1 MSCVS
6 RTVTAGQ
13 TRAAANNRSTLMDG
27 LMSLAER
34 LVARRL
40 LSSEELDR
48 VLKLQAEQPSPL
60 TRLVVELGMLSEED
74 LLPVLREHFDLPV
87 MSLRD
92 LPPVLLPI
100 ELPAGIGDFF
110 KLARMVPVAVE
121 GPELIVATAD
131 PLDVSRLHALELA
144 TGLRVKPVLA
154 REKEIVSR
162 IEALYGASYNADG
175 AGEPQAHQI
184 EGITDEEDVAH
195 LRDMAS
201 EVPVIRLV
209 NQMLVRALESRASDV
224 HIEPFENQL
233 KVRYRIDGILHE
245 VESPP
250 RQLKGAVIS
259 RLKILAQLNIA
270 ERRLPQDGRIKTRL
284 AGKDIDLRIAT
295 VPTLYGESVVIRLLE
310 RGQIFTDLE
319 TLGFPPGP
327 LARFNEMI
335 RKPHGMILVTGPTG
349 SGKTTTLYGALQKI
363 NDPGKKIITIEDPVE
378 YQLSGVNQIHVKP
391 QIGLTFANGLRS
403 IVRQDPDVI
412 MVGEIRDAETAE
424 IAVQAA
430 LTGHLVFSTLHTND
444 AAGAI
449 SRLLE
454 MNVQDYLLSS
464 SLLGVLAQRLVR
476 RLCPNC
482 RREVPFVAS
491 ANMGDAPHLDLGD
504 VPRTVWEAV
513 GCFACSGTGYLGRV
527 GIYELLP
534 ISSEIC
540 KVIVQH
546 ADAGAIRALAVRQGM
561 RLLREDGWDKVR
573 QGVTTLAEVVRVTR
587 EEA

>member
-1 MSCVS
+1 
-6 RTVTAGQ
+6 
-13 TRAAANNRSTLMDG
+13 MDAQ
-27 LMSLAER
+27 LSFSER
-34 LVARRL
+34 LIERRL
-40 LSSEELDR
+40 ISGEELER
-48 VLKLQAEQPSPL
+48 VIKLQQEQQAPL
-60 TRLVVELGMLSEED
+60 SRLVVELGLLSEED
-74 LLPVLREHFDLPV
+74 LLPVLRDHFDIPL

-92 LPPVLLPI
+92 VPAGPLPI
-100 ELPAGIGDFF
+100 ELPPAIGDFF
-110 KLARMVPVAVE
+110 KLARMVPVKVD
-121 GPELIVATAD
+121 GRELLVATTD
-131 PLDVSRLHALELA
+131 PLDLSRLHALELA
-144 TGLRVKPVLA
+144 VGMSVKPVLA
-154 REKEIVSR
+154 REKEISAR
-162 IEALYGASYNADG
+162 IEALYSSGYAADN
-175 AGEPQAHQI
+175 QAATQQI
-184 EGITDEEDVAH
+184 DGINDDEDVAH

-201 EVPVIRLV
+201 EVPVIRMV

-233 KVRYRIDGILHE
+233 KVRYRIDGILQE

-284 AGKDIDLRIAT
+284 AGKDVDLRIAT

-310 RGQIFTDLE
+310 RGQIFTELD
-319 TLGFPPGP
+319 TLGFPPTL
-327 LARFNEMI
+327 LAKFDEMI
-335 RKPHGMILVTGPTG
+335 KRPHGMILVTGPTG

-378 YQLSGVNQIHVKP
+378 YQLSGVNQIYVKP

-430 LTGHLVFSTLHTND
+430 LTGHLVLSTLHTND

-454 MNVQDYLLSS
+454 MGVQDYLLSS

-476 RLCPNC
+476 RLCPAC
-482 RREVPFVAS
+482 RKEVAFA
-491 ANMGDAPHLDLGD
+491 GLDVTAAELELQNSNG
-504 VPRTVWEAV
+504 VQNVWEAT
-513 GCFACSGTGYLGRV
+513 GCEACNHTGYLGRV
-527 GIYELLP
+527 GIFELLP
-534 ISSEIC
+534 ATSEIC
-540 KVIVQH
+540 KVIVQR
-546 ADAGAIRALAVRQGM
+546 ADAGTIRNLAVRQGM
-561 RLLREDGWDKVR
+561 RLLRDDGWDKVR
-573 QGVTTLAEVVRVTR
+573 QGVTTLAELLRVTR

>member
-1 MSCVS
+1 MIATSWKYQRPSSTMWSGWRTATVEPVPAQPNSAGGKDMDAPQVS
-6 RTVTAGQ
+6 L
-13 TRAAANNRSTLMDG
+13 S
-27 LMSLAER
+27 ER
-34 LVARRL
+34 LVQRRL
-40 LSSEELDR
+40 ISSEELER
-48 VLKLQAEQPSPL
+48 VMKLKEEQQAPL
-60 TRLVVELGMLSEED
+60 TRLVVELGFLSEED
-74 LLPVLREHFDLPV
+74 LLPVLRDHFDIPM
-87 MSLRD
+87 MSLKD
-92 LPPVLLPI
+92 VANTPLPI
-100 ELPAGIGDFF
+100 EFPPGIGDFF
-110 KLARMVPVAVE
+110 KLARMVPVQID
-121 GPELIVATAD
+121 GRELLVATTD
-131 PLDVSRLHALELA
+131 PLDLSRLHALELA
-144 TGLRVKPVLA
+144 VGLRVKPVLA
-154 REKEIVSR
+154 REKEIAAR
-162 IEALYGASYNADG
+162 IEALYSSNYAANNQEA
-175 AGEPQAHQI
+175 AQPM
-184 EGITDEEDVAH
+184 EGIGDEEDVAH

-245 VESPP
+245 IDSPP
-250 RQLKGAVIS
+250 RQLKAAIIS

-284 AGKDIDLRIAT
+284 GGKDVDLRIAT

-310 RGQIFTDLE
+310 RGQIFTQLD
-319 TLGFPPGP
+319 TMGFPAAP

-335 RKPHGMILVTGPTG
+335 LKPHGMILVTGPTG

-378 YQLSGVNQIHVKP
+378 YQLGGVNQIHVKP

-454 MNVQDYLLSS
+454 MGVEDYLLAS
-464 SLLGVLAQRLVR
+464 SLLGIMAQRLVR
-476 RLCPNC
+476 TLCPHC
-482 RREVPFVAS
+482 RRPVEVGLLPGGNGKT
-491 ANMGDAPHLDLGD
+491 ANGLGGI
-504 VPRTVWEAV
+504 PTAAYEAQ
-513 GCFACSGTGYLGRV
+513 GCDECAMTGYRGRS
-527 GIYELLP
+527 GIFELV
-534 ISSEIC
+534 SMN
-540 KVIVQH
+540 
-546 ADAGAIRALAVRQGM
+546 D
-561 RLLREDGWDKVR
+561 
-573 QGVTTLAEVVRVTR
+573 
-587 EEA
+587 

>member
-1 MSCVS
+1 
-6 RTVTAGQ
+6 
-13 TRAAANNRSTLMDG
+13 MDA
-27 LMSLAER
+27 SLSLSER
-34 LVARRL
+34 LVERRL

-48 VLKLQAEQPSPL
+48 VIKLQNEQHSPL
-60 TRLVVELGMLSEED
+60 TRLVVELGFLSEED
-74 LLPVLREHFDLPV
+74 LLPVMRDHFDIPL

-92 LPPVLLPI
+92 VPNTMLPI
-100 ELPAGIGDFF
+100 ELPPGIGDFF
-110 KLARMVPVAVE
+110 KLARMVPVMIDGA
-121 GPELIVATAD
+121 ELVVATTD

-144 TGLRVKPVLA
+144 AGMRVRPVLA
-154 REKEIVSR
+154 REKEIAAR
-162 IEALYGASYNADG
+162 IDALYGSSYAQDG
-175 AGEPQAHQI
+175 GQEAVEHSL
-184 EGITDEEDVAH
+184 EGIGDEEDVAH

-250 RQLKGAVIS
+250 RQLKAAVIS

-284 AGKDIDLRIAT
+284 AGKDVDLRIAT

-310 RGQIFTDLE
+310 RGQIFTELD
-319 TLGFPPGP
+319 TLGFPPEP
-327 LARFNEMI
+327 LAHFNEMI
-335 RKPHGMILVTGPTG
+335 LKPHGMMLVTGPTG

-454 MNVQDYLLSS
+454 MGVQDYLLSS

-476 RLCPNC
+476 RLCPSC
-482 RREVPFVAS
+482 RKEIPFADLEDLSDELNLREGHS
-491 ANMGDAPHLDLGD
+491 LT
-504 VPRTVWEAV
+504 TVWEAV
-513 GCFACSGTGYLGRV
+513 GCNVCSGTGYLGRV
-527 GIYELLP
+527 GIFELLP
-534 ISSEIC
+534 VTSEIC
-540 KVIVQH
+540 KVIVQR
-546 ADAGAIRALAVRQGM
+546 ADAGAIRSLAVRQGM

-573 QGVTTLAEVVRVTR
+573 RGVTTLAEVLRVTR

>member
-1 MSCVS
+1 MEVHS
-6 RTVTAGQ
+6 RL
-13 TRAAANNRSTLMDG
+13 S
-27 LMSLAER
+27 ER
-34 LVARRL
+34 LIERQLISAD
-40 LSSEELDR
+40 ELER
-48 VLKLQAEQPSPL
+48 VMKLQVEQQTPL
-60 TRLVVELGMLSEED
+60 TRLIVELGFLSEDD
-74 LLPVLREHFDLPV
+74 LLPVLHDHFGIPV

-92 LPPVLLPI
+92 VPNTPLPI
-100 ELPAGIGDFF
+100 ELPAGIGDFL
-110 KLARMVPVAVE
+110 KLAHIVPVKLD
-121 GPELIVATAD
+121 GHELIVATTD
-131 PLDVSRLHALELA
+131 PLDLSRLHALELA
-144 TGLRVKPVLA
+144 TGLRVRPVLA
-154 REKEIVSR
+154 REKEILAR
-162 IEALYGASYNADG
+162 IEALYSSNYAAEGGQESIA
-175 AGEPQAHQI
+175 QAL
-184 EGITDEEDVAH
+184 EGISDDEDVAH

-201 EVPVIRLV
+201 EVPVIRMV
-209 NQMLVRALESRASDV
+209 NQMLVRALEARASDV

-245 VESPP
+245 IESPP
-250 RQLKGAVIS
+250 RQLKAAVIS

-284 AGKDIDLRIAT
+284 AGKDVDLRIAT

-310 RGQIFTDLE
+310 RGQIFAQLDS
-319 TLGFPPGP
+319 LGFPPA
-327 LARFNEMI
+327 LLVRFDEMI
-335 RKPHGMILVTGPTG
+335 LRPHGMILVTGPTG

-454 MNVQDYLLSS
+454 MGVQDYLLAS

-476 RLCPNC
+476 QLCPNC
-482 RREVPFVAS
+482 RNEVPFSGMDGA
-491 ANMGDAPHLDLGD
+491 APGLEFQNGDAL
-504 VPRTVWEAV
+504 RTVWEAV
-513 GCFACSGTGYLGRV
+513 GCDSCSGTGYLGRI

-534 ISSEIC
+534 ITSELC
-540 KVIVQH
+540 KVIVQR
-546 ADAGAIRALAVRQGM
+546 ADAGVIRALAVQQGM
-561 RLLREDGWDKVR
+561 RLLRDDGWDKVR
-573 QGVTTLAEVVRVTR
+573 RGVTTLAEVLRVTR
-587 EEA
+587 EET

>member
-1 MSCVS
+1 
-6 RTVTAGQ
+6 
-13 TRAAANNRSTLMDG
+13 MDSPV
-27 LMSLAER
+27 SLAER
-34 LVARRL
+34 LIERRL
-40 LSSEELDR
+40 MSSDELERVMKLKEE
-48 VLKLQAEQPSPL
+48 QQTPL
-60 TRLVVELGMLSEED
+60 TRLIVELGFLSEED
-74 LLPVLREHFDLPV
+74 LLPVLRDHFELPV
-87 MSLRD
+87 LSLKEFD
-92 LPPVLLPI
+92 ATPLPI
-100 ELPAGIGDFF
+100 ELPPGIGDFF
-110 KLARMVPVAVE
+110 KLARMVPVKIE
-121 GPELIVATAD
+121 GGELLVATTD
-131 PLDVSRLHALELA
+131 PLDLSRLHALELA
-144 TGLRVKPVLA
+144 VGMRVRPVLA
-154 REKEIVSR
+154 REKEILAR
-162 IEALYGASYNADG
+162 IDALYGGQYG
-175 AGEPQAHQI
+175 ANGGQEAIAQPL
-184 EGITDEEDVAH
+184 EGIGEEEDVAH

-245 VESPP
+245 IEPPP
-250 RQLKGAVIS
+250 RQLKAAIIS

-284 AGKDIDLRIAT
+284 AGKDVDLRIAT

-310 RGQIFTDLE
+310 RGQIFTELDA
-319 TLGFPPGP
+319 LGFPPGP

-335 RKPHGMILVTGPTG
+335 LKPHGMILVTGPTG
-349 SGKTTTLYGALQKI
+349 SGKTTTLYAALQKI

-378 YQLSGVNQIHVKP
+378 YQLGGVNQIHVKP

-454 MNVQDYLLSS
+454 MGVQDYLLAS

-476 RLCPNC
+476 RLCPSC
-482 RREVPFVAS
+482 RREVPFAGL
-491 ANMGDAPHLDLGD
+491 AGAPAELELQNGNAFEK
-504 VPRTVWEAV
+504 VWEAV
-513 GCFACSGTGYLGRV
+513 GCPACSGTGYLGRV
-527 GIYELLP
+527 GIFELLP
-534 ISSEIC
+534 VTSEIC
-540 KVIVQH
+540 KVIVQR
-546 ADAGAIRALAVRQGM
+546 ADAGVIRNSAIQQGM
-561 RLLREDGWDKVR
+561 RLLRDDGWDKVR
-573 QGVTTLAEVVRVTR
+573 LGLTTLAEVLRVTR
-587 EEA
+587 EET

>member
-1 MSCVS
+1 
-6 RTVTAGQ
+6 
-13 TRAAANNRSTLMDG
+13 L
-27 LMSLAER
+27 R
-34 LVARRL
+34 LTEHLIERRL
-40 LSSEELDR
+40 LSSDEMDR
-48 VLKLQAEQPSPL
+48 VMKLQQEQQAPL
-60 TRLVVELGMLSEED
+60 IRLLVELGFISEDD
-74 LLPVLREHFDLPV
+74 LLPVLRDHFDIPMISLKDVPAAPLPV
-87 MSLRD
+87 GLA
-92 LPPVLLPI
+92 PTV
-100 ELPAGIGDFF
+100 GDFF
-110 KLARMVPVAVE
+110 KQARMVPVKIE
-121 GPELIVATAD
+121 GKNLVVAITD
-131 PLDVSRLHALELA
+131 PLDISRLHALELA
-144 TGLRVKPVLA
+144 AGCDVRPVLA
-154 REKEIVSR
+154 KEKEITAR
-162 IEALYGASYNADG
+162 IEALFGNSYSADAAAGSGAR
-175 AGEPQAHQI
+175 EI
-184 EGITDEEDVAH
+184 EGAVDEEDVAH

-245 VESPP
+245 IEPPP
-250 RQLKGAVIS
+250 RQLKAAVIS

-270 ERRLPQDGRIKTRL
+270 ERRLPQDGRIKIRL
-284 AGKDIDLRIAT
+284 GGKDVDLRIAT
-295 VPTLYGESVVIRLLE
+295 IPTLYGESVVIRLLE
-310 RGQIFTDLE
+310 RAQIFTELNA
-319 TLGFPPGP
+319 LGFPADI
-327 LARFNEMI
+327 LQEFNEMI
-335 RKPHGMILVTGPTG
+335 GKPHGMILVTGPTG

-378 YQLSGVNQIHVKP
+378 YQLGGVNQIQVKP

-454 MNVQDYLLSS
+454 MGVQDYLLSS

-476 RLCPNC
+476 RLCTAC
-482 RREVPFVAS
+482 RKEVPFAGFDQNEPELTPQS
-491 ANMGDAPHLDLGD
+491 GER
-504 VPRTVWEAV
+504 PRTVWEAV
-513 GCFACSGTGYLGRV
+513 GCDECSGTGYRGRV
-527 GIYELLP
+527 GILELLP
-534 ISSEIC
+534 VTSEIC
-540 KVIVQH
+540 KVIVQR
-546 ADAGAIRALAVRQGM
+546 ADAGMIRNLAVQQGM

-573 QGVTTLAEVVRVTR
+573 QGITTVAEVLRVSR

>member
-1 MSCVS
+1 
-6 RTVTAGQ
+6 
-13 TRAAANNRSTLMDG
+13 MDAQ
-27 LMSLAER
+27 LSFSER
-34 LVARRL
+34 LIERRL
-40 LSSEELDR
+40 ISGEELER
-48 VLKLQAEQPSPL
+48 VIKLQQEQQAPL
-60 TRLVVELGMLSEED
+60 SRLVVELGLLSEED
-74 LLPVLREHFDLPV
+74 LLPVLRDHFDIPL

-92 LPPVLLPI
+92 VPAGPLPI
-100 ELPAGIGDFF
+100 ELPPAIGDFF
-110 KLARMVPVAVE
+110 KLARMVPVKVD
-121 GPELIVATAD
+121 GRELLVATTD
-131 PLDVSRLHALELA
+131 PLDLSRLHALELA
-144 TGLRVKPVLA
+144 VGMSVKPVLA
-154 REKEIVSR
+154 REKEISAR
-162 IEALYGASYNADG
+162 IEALYSSGYAADN
-175 AGEPQAHQI
+175 QAATQQI
-184 EGITDEEDVAH
+184 DGINDDEDVAH

-201 EVPVIRLV
+201 EVPVIRMV

-284 AGKDIDLRIAT
+284 AGKDVDLRIAT

-310 RGQIFTDLE
+310 RGQIFTELD
-319 TLGFPPGP
+319 TLGFPPTL
-327 LARFNEMI
+327 LAKFDEMI
-335 RKPHGMILVTGPTG
+335 KRPHGMILVTGPTG

-378 YQLSGVNQIHVKP
+378 YQLSGVNQIYVKP

-430 LTGHLVFSTLHTND
+430 LTGHLVLSTLHTND

-454 MNVQDYLLSS
+454 MGVQDYLLSS

-476 RLCPNC
+476 RLCPAC
-482 RREVPFVAS
+482 RKEVAFA
-491 ANMGDAPHLDLGD
+491 GLDVTAAELELQNSNG
-504 VPRTVWEAV
+504 VQNVWEAT
-513 GCFACSGTGYLGRV
+513 GCEACNHTGYLGRV
-527 GIYELLP
+527 GIFELLP
-534 ISSEIC
+534 ATSEIC
-540 KVIVQH
+540 KVIVQR
-546 ADAGAIRALAVRQGM
+546 ADAGTIRNLAVRQGM
-561 RLLREDGWDKVR
+561 RLLRDDGWDKVR
-573 QGVTTLAEVVRVTR
+573 QGVTTLAELLRVTR

>member
-1 MSCVS
+1 MDAHVS
-6 RTVTAGQ
+6 F
-13 TRAAANNRSTLMDG
+13 S
-27 LMSLAER
+27 ER
-34 LVARRL
+34 LIQRRL
-40 LSSEELDR
+40 LSTEELER
-48 VLKLQAEQPSPL
+48 VLKFKEEQQASL
-60 TRLVVELGMLSEED
+60 IRLVVELGFLSEED
-74 LLPVLREHFDLPV
+74 LLPVLREHFDIPV
-87 MSLRD
+87 VSLRD
-92 LPPVLLPI
+92 VPNTALPI

-110 KLARMVPVAVE
+110 KLARIVPLKMDGAD
-121 GPELIVATAD
+121 LLVATTD
-131 PLDVSRLHALELA
+131 PLDLSRLHALELA
-144 TGLRVKPVLA
+144 VGARVKPVLA
-154 REKEIVSR
+154 REKEITAR
-162 IEALYGASYNADG
+162 IEALYTSAPVAEGGLDATS
-175 AGEPQAHQI
+175 QSI
-184 EGITDEEDVAH
+184 EGIGDEEDVAH

-209 NQMLVRALESRASDV
+209 NQVLVRALESRASDV

-233 KVRYRIDGILHE
+233 KIRYRIDGILHE
-245 VESPP
+245 IESPP
-250 RQLKGAVIS
+250 RQLKAAVIS

-284 AGKDIDLRIAT
+284 GGKDVDLRIAT

-310 RGQIFTDLE
+310 RGQIFTQLDA
-319 TLGFPPGP
+319 LGFPAEP

-335 RKPHGMILVTGPTG
+335 LKPHGMILVTGPTG

-378 YQLSGVNQIHVKP
+378 YQLGGVNQIHVKP

-444 AAGAI
+444 ASGAI

-454 MNVQDYLLSS
+454 MGVQDYLLSS

-476 RLCPNC
+476 RLCASC
-482 RREVPFVAS
+482 CKEVAFAGFNGNEAELPLQSVTR
-491 ANMGDAPHLDLGD
+491 PQ
-504 VPRTVWEAV
+504 TVWEGV
-513 GCFACSGTGYLGRV
+513 GCDRCSGTGYLGRV
-527 GIYELLP
+527 GIFELLP
-534 ISSEIC
+534 VTSEIC
-540 KVIVQH
+540 KVIVQR
-546 ADAGAIRALAVRQGM
+546 ADAGMIRSLAVQQGM
-561 RLLREDGWDKVR
+561 RLLRDDGWDKAR
-573 QGVTTLAEVVRVTR
+573 QGITTVAEVLRVTR

>member
-1 MSCVS
+1 MN
-6 RTVTAGQ
+6 TAM
-13 TRAAANNRSTLMDG
+13 TL
-27 LMSLAER
+27 SER
-34 LVARRL
+34 LVDRRL
-40 LSSEELDR
+40 LSSEELER
-48 VLKLQAEQPSPL
+48 VVKLQSEQQAPL
-60 TRLVVELGMLSEED
+60 TRLVVELGFLSEED
-74 LLPVLREHFDLPV
+74 LLPVLRDHFDIPV

-92 LPPVLLPI
+92 IPNVTLPI
-100 ELPAGIGDFF
+100 DLPSGIGEFF
-110 KLARMVPVAVE
+110 KLARMVPVKIDGA
-121 GPELIVATAD
+121 ELVVATTD

-144 TGLRVKPVLA
+144 AGLCVKPVLA
-154 REKEIVSR
+154 REKEIAAR
-162 IEALYGASYNADG
+162 IEALYSGGYAQDG
-175 AGEPQAHQI
+175 GPETVARSI
-184 EGITDEEDVAH
+184 ESIGDEEEDVAH

-201 EVPVIRLV
+201 EVPVIRMV

-233 KVRYRIDGILHE
+233 KIRYRIDGILHE

-250 RQLKGAVIS
+250 RQLKAAVIS

-284 AGKDIDLRIAT
+284 AGKDVDLRIAT

-310 RGQIFTDLE
+310 RGQIFTQLD
-319 TLGFPPGP
+319 TLGFPPAL
-327 LARFNEMI
+327 LARFNEMLL
-335 RKPHGMILVTGPTG
+335 KPHGMILVTGPTG
-349 SGKTTTLYGALQKI
+349 SGKTTTLYAALQKI

-378 YQLSGVNQIHVKP
+378 YQLVGVNQIHVKP

-454 MNVQDYLLSS
+454 MGVQDYLLSS

-482 RREVPFVAS
+482 RKEVPFADMDGLAAELEFNES
-491 ANMGDAPHLDLGD
+491 NAL
-504 VPRTVWEAV
+504 RTVWEAV
-513 GCFACSGTGYLGRV
+513 GCDTCSGTGYLGRV
-527 GIYELLP
+527 GIFEFLP
-534 ISSEIC
+534 ATAEIC
-540 KVIVQH
+540 KVIVQR
-546 ADAGAIRALAVRQGM
+546 ADAGAIRSLAVQLGM
-561 RLLREDGWDKVR
+561 RLLRDDGWDKVR
-573 QGVTTLAEVVRVTR
+573 QGVTTLAEVLRVTR
-587 EEA
+587 EEG

>member
-1 MSCVS
+1 ME
-6 RTVTAGQ
+6 TQAT
-13 TRAAANNRSTLMDG
+13 
-27 LMSLAER
+27 LAER
-34 LVARRL
+34 LVERQM
-40 LSSEELDR
+40 LSSEEMER
-48 VLKLQAEQPSPL
+48 VRKLQEEQQVSL
-60 TRLVVELGMLSEED
+60 SRLVVELGFLSEED
-74 LLPVLREHFDLPV
+74 LLPVMRDHFALPL

-92 LPPVLLPI
+92 APNAPLPI
-100 ELPAGIGDFF
+100 DLPGSIGDFF
-110 KLARMVPVAVE
+110 KLARMVPIKIE
-121 GPELIVATAD
+121 GRELIVAIAD
-131 PLDVSRLHALELA
+131 PTELSRLHAIELA
-144 TGLRVKPVLA
+144 TGLRVKAVLA
-154 REKEIVSR
+154 KEKEIVAR
-162 IEALYGASYNADG
+162 IEALYGGSYTSEGTADES
-175 AGEPQAHQI
+175 APAFD
-184 EGITDEEDVAH
+184 GIAEDEDVAH

-284 AGKDIDLRIAT
+284 GGKDIDLRIST

-310 RGQIFTDLE
+310 RGQIFTQLE
-319 TLGFPPGP
+319 TLGFPPVQ
-327 LARFNEMI
+327 LSRFNELI
-335 RKPHGMILVTGPTG
+335 LKPHGMILVTGPTG

-378 YQLSGVNQIHVKP
+378 YQLGGVNQIHVKP
-391 QIGLTFANGLRS
+391 QIGLTFATGLRS

-454 MNVQDYLLSS
+454 MGVQDYLLSS

-476 RLCPNC
+476 RLCPGC
-482 RREVPFVAS
+482 RKEVPFTGLEGVAFDMAT
-491 ANMGDAPHLDLGD
+491 ANGEALPSI
-504 VPRTVWEAV
+504 WEAS
-513 GCFACSGTGYLGRV
+513 GCEACSGTGYLGRV
-527 GIYELLP
+527 GVFELLLVTAD
-534 ISSEIC
+534 IC
-540 KVIVQH
+540 KLINQK
-546 ADAGAIRALAVRQGM
+546 ADANAIRNLAVLQGM
-561 RLLREDGWDKVR
+561 RLLREDAWDKVR
-573 QGVTTLAEVVRVTR
+573 QGITTLAEVVRVTR
-587 EEA
+587 EEG

>member
-1 MSCVS
+1 
-6 RTVTAGQ
+6 
-13 TRAAANNRSTLMDG
+13 MDAQI
-27 LMSLAER
+27 SLSER
-34 LVARRL
+34 LVERRL
-40 LSSEELDR
+40 ISSDELER
-48 VLKLQAEQPSPL
+48 VLKLKEEQQAPL
-60 TRLVVELGMLSEED
+60 TRLVVELGFLSEED
-74 LLPVLREHFDLPV
+74 LLPVLRDHFDIPM
-87 MSLRD
+87 MSLKDVANTPLPID
-92 LPPVLLPI
+92 LPP
-100 ELPAGIGDFF
+100 GIGDFF
-110 KLARMVPVAVE
+110 KLARMVPVKIDGRA
-121 GPELIVATAD
+121 LLVATTD
-131 PLDVSRLHALELA
+131 PLDLSRLHALELA
-144 TGLRVKPVLA
+144 VGLRVKPVLA
-154 REKEIVSR
+154 REKEIAAR
-162 IEALYGASYNADG
+162 IEALYSSNYAANGNQEAMA
-175 AGEPQAHQI
+175 EPI
-184 EGITDEEDVAH
+184 GDEEDVAH

-245 VESPP
+245 IESPP
-250 RQLKGAVIS
+250 RQLKAAIIS

-270 ERRLPQDGRIKTRL
+270 ERRLPQDGRIKIRL

-310 RGQIFTDLE
+310 RGQIFTQLDAI
-319 TLGFPPGP
+319 GFPSDI
-327 LARFNEMI
+327 LNHFDSMI
-335 RKPHGMILVTGPTG
+335 LKPHGMILVTGPTG

-378 YQLSGVNQIHVKP
+378 YQLSGVNQIQVKP

-454 MNVQDYLLSS
+454 MGVQDYLLSS

-476 RLCPNC
+476 RLCKTC
-482 RREVPFVAS
+482 RKEVSFSNFDSNEPELS
-491 ANMGDAPHLDLGD
+491 LPSGNLPQQ
-504 VPRTVWEAV
+504 VWEAV
-513 GCFACSGTGYLGRV
+513 GCNICSGTGYLGRV
-527 GIYELLP
+527 GIFELLP
-534 ISSEIC
+534 VTSEIC
-540 KVIVQH
+540 KIIVQR
-546 ADAGAIRALAVRQGM
+546 ADAGTIRNLAVQQGM
-561 RLLREDGWDKVR
+561 KLLREDGWDKVR
-573 QGVTTLAEVVRVTR
+573 AGVTTLAEVLRVTR
-587 EEA
+587 EES

>member
-1 MSCVS
+1 MESEI
-6 RTVTAGQ
+6 
-13 TRAAANNRSTLMDG
+13 TL
-27 LMSLAER
+27 SER
-34 LVARRL
+34 LIERQL
-40 LSSEELDR
+40 ISSEELER
-48 VLKLQAEQPSPL
+48 VMKLQEEQQAPL
-60 TRLVVELGMLSEED
+60 TRLVVELGFLSEED
-74 LLPVLREHFDLPV
+74 LLPVLHDHFGLPV
-87 MSLRD
+87 MSLREFPNTAPPVE
-92 LPPVLLPI
+92 LPP
-100 ELPAGIGDFF
+100 GIGDFL
-110 KLARMVPVAVE
+110 KLARMVPVKLD
-121 GPELIVATAD
+121 GRELIVATAD
-131 PLDVSRLHALELA
+131 PMEFSRLHAIEMA
-144 TGLRVKPVLA
+144 TGLTVRPVLA
-154 REKEIVSR
+154 REKEISAR
-162 IEALYGASYNADG
+162 IEALYSSNYAPNGNSDG
-175 AGEPQAHQI
+175 IAEPL
-184 EGITDEEDVAH
+184 EGIGEDEDVAH

-233 KVRYRIDGILHE
+233 KVRFRIDGILHE
-245 VESPP
+245 IESPP
-250 RQLKGAVIS
+250 RQLKAAVIS

-284 AGKDIDLRIAT
+284 AGKDVDLRIAT

-310 RGQIFTDLE
+310 RGQIFTQLD
-319 TLGFPPGP
+319 TLGFPPQQ
-327 LARFNEMI
+327 LARFDEMI
-335 RKPHGMILVTGPTG
+335 LKPHGMILVTGPTG

-454 MNVQDYLLSS
+454 MGVQDYLLSS

-476 RLCPNC
+476 RLCPSC
-482 RREVPFVAS
+482 RRQVPFAGLEGMARELVGPNGAS
-491 ANMGDAPHLDLGD
+491 LRM
-504 VPRTVWEAV
+504 VYEAV
-513 GCFACSGTGYLGRV
+513 GCDACSGTGYLGRV
-527 GIYELLP
+527 GIFELLP
-534 ISSEIC
+534 VTSEIC
-540 KVIVQH
+540 KVIVQR
-546 ADAGAIRALAVRQGM
+546 ADAGVIRNLAVQQGM
-561 RLLREDGWDKVR
+561 RLLRDDGWDKVS
-573 QGVTTLAEVVRVTR
+573 QGVTTLAEVLRVTR
-587 EEA
+587 EET